1 MCSYFI
7 MKILAD
13 FSCRPWYAVSATL
26 GALLLLLEELPSP
39 PGVAESNKSTNKKQ
53 EKGKKQILIG

>member
-26 GALLLLLEELPSP
+26 GALQLLLEELPPP